1 MFKRIWQGAL
11 LLILLLIGYGEV
23 AAQEGVAK
31 WLRYEVTLAIQQNSG
46 ITVEE
51 IQEVSLASGTT
62 TLKRVIPTDK
72 LENIQV
78 TEVLELHPNRGQRTY
93 QPADTGAEY
102 TFQVIP
108 EKNQQTIQLFF
119 PPNNVPTTKFVLK
132 YFVVGALSFYDTGDQ
147 IQWEPFGDKASA
159 PIDTSI
165 TLIKLP
171 AEFSDEQ
178 VIRDSVGVETN
189 KFFSEANQVK
199 FVANNIATN
208 DPLEIS
214 VSFPHGVIE
223 GSPPSWQQEIDTFAY
238 WTPTLGWG
246 SVILGLLFL
255 VFGPLVVYGWW
266 YMRIR
271 VSPGHT
277 GKIPKYIKSP
287 PNDLSPAVAGALLD
301 GKVNPRHIMATLLDM
316 AQRGIL
322 NIDSSTKDEDSFLP
336 DDEVEE
342 EEENFNLYGIA
353 QDKATR
359 PYEANLYG
367 KIFGYAGAKKRQLL
381 DIRQT
386 LFMSIPELKNQ
397 IDLEIAQAGY
407 FSEGRDAT
415 RRQYAAFGGAG
426 IMMSIVLGLLAAVI
440 IGKFTYLVVCP
451 FLSIAVGAVAL
462 IIAGYSAPIRTEAGA
477 KQAVGW
483 EAFKRYLQDMGVKEA
498 AKYRHRFAQLTPYA
512 VAFGLE
518 KEFVEKFA
526 AANAPVPKWWG
537 KPEEKLPDVSHGKA
551 HAWVSSTDMAQPTA
565 SQPKPKEKGV
575 IRRLS
580 QPAEE
585 ATPGTLLKHIL
596 PTFQVFLNTGHEIFS
611 KAPPIDEEEEVDF
624 EALA

>member
-1 MFKRIWQGAL
+1 MFKQTRWGAL
-11 LLILLLIGYGEV
+11 LLILLLIGYGQV
-23 AAQEGVAK
+23 TAQEGVVK
-31 WLRYEVTLAIQQNSG
+31 WLRYEVNIAIQQNSG
-46 ITVEE
+46 VTVEE
-51 IQEVSLASGTT
+51 IQEVALASGMTT
-62 TLKRVIPTDK
+62 FKRVIPTEK

-93 QPADTGAEY
+93 QAADTGAEY

-108 EKNQQTIQLFF
+108 EKNQQTIQLYF

-132 YFVVGALSFYDTGDQ
+132 YFVVGAISFYDTGDQ
-147 IQWEPFGDKASA
+147 IEWKPFGDKAPA
-159 PIDTSI
+159 PIDSSI
-165 TLIKLP
+165 TVVKLP
-171 AEFSDEQ
+171 TEFADQQ
-178 VIRDSVGVETN
+178 VIRDSSGVETN
-189 KFFSEANQVK
+189 DFFSEGNQVK
-199 FVANNIATN
+199 FVANNIAAN
-208 DPLEIS
+208 EPLKIS
-214 VSFPHGVIE
+214 VTFPHGVIE
-223 GSPPSWQQEIDTFAY
+223 GSPPRWQQEVDTFAF

-255 VFGPLVVYGWW
+255 VFGPLAVYGWW

-271 VSPGHT
+271 VSPGHA
-277 GKIPKYIKSP
+277 GKIPKYIKTP
-287 PNDLSPAVAGALLD
+287 PTDLSPAVAGTLLD

-322 NIDSSTKDEDSFLP
+322 NIDSNTRDEGSFLP
-336 DDEVEE
+336 DEKVE

-397 IDLEIAQAGY
+397 IELEIAQGGY
-407 FSEGRDAT
+407 FSEGRDAI

-426 IMMSIVLGLLAAVI
+426 IMMSVVLGLLVAVI
-440 IGKFTYLVVCP
+440 LGRFTYLVVCP
-451 FLSIAVGAVAL
+451 FLGIIVGAVAL
-462 IIAGYSAPIRTEAGA
+462 IVAGYSAPIRTETGA
-477 KQAVGW
+477 RQAIRW
-483 EAFKRYLQDMGVKEA
+483 EAFKRYLKDMGVKEA
-498 AKYRHRFAQLTPYA
+498 AKYRHRFAQLIPYA
-512 VAFGLE
+512 VTFGLE

-526 AANAPVPKWWG
+526 AANAPTPKWWG
-537 KPEEKLPDVSHGKA
+537 KPEERRPDVSHGQA
-551 HAWVSSTDMAQPTA
+551 HAWVSSTDMIQQPAA
-565 SQPKPKEKGV
+565 SQPKPQEKSA

-580 QPAEE
+580 QPAEK

-596 PTFQVFLNTGHEIFS
+596 PTFQAFLNTGHEIFS
-611 KAPPIDEEEEVDF
+611 KAPPIDEEEGVDF
-624 EALA
+624 ESLA